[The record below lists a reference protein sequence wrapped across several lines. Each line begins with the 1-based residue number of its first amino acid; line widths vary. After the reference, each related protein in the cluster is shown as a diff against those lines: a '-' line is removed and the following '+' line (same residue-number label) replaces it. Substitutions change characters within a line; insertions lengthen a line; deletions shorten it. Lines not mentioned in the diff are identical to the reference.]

1 MTAQPCTHLPF
12 LFPQKHFPLTSYPSI
27 GINMSF
33 SISPLSYTDA
43 ISSPLGSPSTHTR
56 HLIPLFSDLDMLP
69 KCRLQPQG
77 IVRDCSFAEKM
88 AEAPPAPQKKKCQV
102 TAQSP
107 VYKVSNNPKPIAMS
121 KPKSKKATM
130 MTAAA
135 WLRWRATASS
145 AHCHHCRHNCLLCPS
160 PRKRRR

>member
-1 MTAQPCTHLPF
+1 MMTAQPCTHLPF
-12 LFPQKHFPLTSYPSI
+12 LFPQKRFPLTSYPSI

-56 HLIPLFSDLDMLP
+56 HLIPLFSDLDMP